1 MVGGYTIID
10 LNLYT
15 IAITRLNNG
24 FQNIGQIIQK
34 NAKELKNNNP
44 EAIEILIK
52 EIENTTP
59 SFKNSSKN
67 FEKIYLDIVDSLNQ
81 KKVNNNEYEAFLNY
95 IIQIFPQYQESLI
108 KSIDNLKNI
117 GINNSKLDLA
127 IMNLD
132 NEISKIIN
140 TFTNLLKIAIEYLY
154 ISTKNI
160 QKLWNYFFK
169 LKLRMIIYNKNKNSN
184 I

>member
-95 IIQIFPQYQESLI
+95 ISQIFPQYQESLI

-160 QKLWNYFFK
+160 QKL
-169 LKLRMIIYNKNKNSN
+169 
-184 I
+184 